1 MDDDEAFLKRAE
13 EVLTQ
18 IDREHGLD
26 DEHLEFLAALRIR
39 IFGAPRKT
47 LDDVM
52 KAAGEMKGRV
62 QLEELEPPRKTTSL
76 EDVLKK
82 EPPPKEWPGA

>member
-1 MDDDEAFLKRAE
+1 MGEDEDLLKRAE

-52 KAAGEMKGRV
+52 KAAGEMKGRK
-62 QLEELEPPRKTTSL
+62 LEEIEPPRKTTSL
-76 EDVLKK
+76 EDVLRK
-82 EPPPKEWPGA
+82 EPPPKEWPGVE